1 MFPFPV
7 KGYCKDIKSQYTYKI
22 IFFIYVLLYG
32 ILSNSLNKT
41 IIIVMCIILIDNNNS
56 FFFAQNPL
64 MYQFL
69 ANPEILLSTS
79 AS

>member
-7 KGYCKDIKSQYTYKI
+7 KGYCKEIKSQYTYKI
-22 IFFIYVLLYG
+22 IFIYVLLYG

-64 MYQFL
+64 M
-69 ANPEILLSTS
+69 
-79 AS
+79 